1 MTRDSRLALVWI
13 VKIHEN
19 RRGMAELSRI
29 RSPLAA
35 GITRLT
41 VKNEPRGGSKG
52 VPVEEK
58 QRSGAGKKR
67 SSPPTFPNRLP
78 RVLNFTPTSPFAPS
92 SRSSVQFANPAV
104 APRNEG
110 GGTKERTIRERTKL
124 EQEEREE
131 ERSRGDEV
139 CKFSYIL

>member
-1 MTRDSRLALVWI
+1 
-13 VKIHEN
+13 
-19 RRGMAELSRI
+19 MAELWRI

-58 QRSGAGKKR
+58 QRSGVGKKR

-78 RVLNFTPTSPFAPS
+78 RVLNFTPTFPFAPS
-92 SRSSVQFANPAV
+92 SRSSVHFANPAV

-110 GGTKERTIRERTKL
+110 GGGGTKERTIRERTK
-124 EQEEREE
+124 EE
-131 ERSRGDEV
+131 EKRGGEKQRGRS
-139 CKFSYIL
+139 L

>member
-1 MTRDSRLALVWI
+1 MALVWI

-19 RRGMAELSRI
+19 RRGMAELSRII

-58 QRSGAGKKR
+58 QRTGVGEKR

-110 GGTKERTIRERTKL
+110 GGTKERTISERTKL
-124 EQEEREE
+124 EEGKEE
-131 ERSRGDEV
+131 EKGEGEKQRGRS
-139 CKFSYIL
+139 L

>member
-1 MTRDSRLALVWI
+1 MALVWI

-92 SRSSVQFANPAV
+92 SRSVRKPGGGTAKRRR
-104 APRNEG
+104 RNEG
-110 GGTKERTIRERTKL
+110 ADDKREDEARAGGEGGGEKQRG
-124 EQEEREE
+124 
-131 ERSRGDEV
+131 RS
-139 CKFSYIL
+139 L